1 MPTLVNF
8 LWIGFLVRISTPEF
22 IALMAMLIA
31 TVALSIDGMLPALPH
46 IAAQLSPDN
55 PNQAQSVLSSFVV
68 GMALG
73 TFVMG
78 PLSDSFGRKRIIYFG
93 AGLYVVSAA
102 VCIIATS
109 LETMLLARL
118 LQGIG
123 AAGPRVVSHALVRD
137 LYSGRE
143 MARISSFIMIV
154 FALVPAMAPLLG
166 AGVMLFFEWQ
176 AIFAVFILFVV
187 VSTTWMGLRI
197 TEPIT
202 AQNRVTFRLESFKSA
217 VIEILSFP
225 IVRAA
230 IVTLVFSYSILFTAL
245 LMVQPVFDY
254 YFDRAVSF
262 PVWFALISIFAASAS
277 FVNAMLVMKLGMR
290 RLVSGAF
297 WVQVAWSLSM
307 LLLLYADLMTGPP
320 GFAIFVFWM
329 FGIFFHAGMTMG
341 NLTALAME
349 PLGHI
354 AGTAASV
361 VSALATMGSVVL
373 AGIAGQFFNGTPAAM
388 MIGVAVFSCCG
399 VIGAHWLRRYER
411 HS

>member
-1 MPTLVNF
+1 M
-8 LWIGFLVRISTPEF
+8 RISTPEF
-22 IALMAMLIA
+22 IALMAMLVA

-46 IAAQLSPDN
+46 IAAQLSPES
-55 PNQAQSVLSSFVV
+55 PNQAQLILSSFVV

-93 AGLYVVSAA
+93 AGLYVLSAA
-102 VCIIATS
+102 VCMMATS
-109 LETMLLARL
+109 LEAMLVARL

-154 FALVPAMAPLLG
+154 FALVPAMAPMLG
-166 AGVMLFFEWQ
+166 AGVMIFFEWQ
-176 AIFAVFILFVV
+176 AIFAVFILFVMI
-187 VSTTWMGLRI
+187 STTWMGLRI
-197 TEPIT
+197 TEPVT
-202 AQNRVTFRLESFKSA
+202 AENRVAFRYESFKSA
-217 VIEILSFP
+217 VIEIMSLP
-225 IVRAA
+225 IVRTA

-245 LMVQPVFDY
+245 LLVQPVFDQ

-262 PVWFALISIFAASAS
+262 PFWFALISIFAASAS

-290 RLVSGAF
+290 RLVSAAF
-297 WVQVAWSLSM
+297 QVQVVWSISM
-307 LLLLYADLMTGPP
+307 LLLLNAGLVSGSL
-320 GFAIFVFWM
+320 GFALFVFWV
-329 FGIFFHAGMTMG
+329 FGVFFHAGMTMG

-349 PLGHI
+349 PLGHV

-361 VSALATMGSVVL
+361 VSAFATMGSVIL
-373 AGIAGQFFNGTPAAM
+373 AGIAGQFFNGTPAVM
-388 MIGVAVFSCCG
+388 MIGVAVFACCG
-399 VIGAHWLRRYER
+399 VVSAHWLRRYER
-411 HS
+411 QI